1 MDLLSATLTTL
12 IKQCANIKLYSFEL
26 FGQAVFAILHKKQK
40 RNNATAQN
48 QPQSCFT
55 FAFTQPHKN
64 LSLQHETDIANI
76 LLFADR
82 YLLPVAGIG
91 IGQQ

>member
-1 MDLLSATLTTL
+1 MDLLSATLTAP

-48 QPQSCFT
+48 
-55 FAFTQPHKN
+55 
-64 LSLQHETDIANI
+64 
-76 LLFADR
+76 
-82 YLLPVAGIG
+82 
-91 IGQQ
+91 